1 MINEKIFDKDYIMGE
16 IPSFEGLKKLGVEPL
31 VLERLYNSRIMN
43 HQVNKLE
50 ISDIQDIDDIN
61 LLTDLFVGTTLNKCY
76 DKEEVENSIF
86 ELQLSDELIPY
97 SFLFN
102 IHQPILKWNDCY
114 FDASINKYNQMILYP
129 LENVDISEKTLCFEL
144 TTK

>member
-1 MINEKIFDKDYIMGE
+1 MSDKNYI
-16 IPSFEGLKKLGVEPL
+16 IDTVCSFEGLKKLGIEAL
-31 VLERLYNSRIMN
+31 VLGKLYNSQSMN
-43 HQVNKLE
+43 HRVNKLE
-50 ISDIQDIDDIN
+50 ISDLKDIDDIN
-61 LLTDLFVGTTLNKCY
+61 LLTDLFVGTTLNRCY

-97 SFLFN
+97 SLLFK

-129 LENVDISEKTLCFEL
+129 LENVSNDESMLCFKL
-144 TTK
+144 TT

>member
-1 MINEKIFDKDYIMGE
+1 MTDQNYIMDTVC
-16 IPSFEGLKKLGVEPL
+16 SFKGLKKLGIEPS
-31 VLERLYNSRIMN
+31 VLERLYNSSIMN
-43 HQVNKLE
+43 HQTNELE
-50 ISDIQDIDDIN
+50 ISDLQDIDDIK
-61 LLTDLFVGTTLNKCY
+61 LLTDLFVGTTLNRCY

-97 SFLFN
+97 SLLFK

-129 LENVDISEKTLCFEL
+129 LENVSNDEAMLCFKL
-144 TTK
+144 TT